1 MLTIQNKNKTKDIEA
16 IYPLS
21 PMQQGMLF
29 HTLYQPESRIYFEQ
43 FRFTLHGDLNKSVFE
58 QAWQQVVQR
67 HSALR
72 TLFVWKNRKQAV
84 QIVRKQVNLPWI
96 NRDLRLLSPE
106 EQQTQ
111 IISFLNTD
119 KEQSFELDKAP
130 LMRFILF
137 QLADEAYH
145 FVWSFHHILLDG
157 WSWPILFKEIFAFY
171 ESITNNQQLYLT
183 PTRSYRDYINWLQQQ
198 DLSSAEEFWRR
209 TLEGFTA
216 ATPLVV
222 EQAVGQIAHQQTS
235 YIRHQHLSA
244 EATATLKS
252 FAQQHHLTLSTLVQ
266 AAWALLLSRYSGEP
280 DVVFGATV
288 SGRPHSLSGVE
299 SIVGLFINT
308 LPVRVKIPETTDLL
322 PWLVQLQQEHIEREQ
337 YSYTSL
343 VDIQG
348 ASEIPRNQPL
358 FESIVVFENYPVNVT
373 LQALP
378 GNLRI
383 GDRQALGE
391 TNYPLTVVA
400 IPNDELVIK
409 INYDRDRF
417 NADTIDRMIGHL
429 LTLLQGIATNS
440 HRSAGELTLLTPAEQ
455 DLLLVQWN
463 ATQAAQPINYCI
475 HQLFEQQVEKTPDSV
490 AVVYDN
496 QQLTYRQLNQRA
508 NQLAHYLQHLG
519 IKPDVPVGICLERSL
534 EAAVAILATLKAGGA
549 CVPLDPT
556 YPSERLAF
564 MLTDTCATVVL
575 TQASLKGI
583 GEGGAPS
590 GDKGQWGLGTRDQ
603 ENLVRDSDPLASTQY
618 PAPSPHVILLDEEWG
633 EIARES
639 DINPQTDAQTQNLAF
654 VIYTSGSTGTP
665 KGTLVPHRSLTNL
678 IEHHEAKMATGVGV
692 LQFASLSFDVS
703 YHEMFAAW
711 GLGGTL
717 YMIPEGDRKDLDK
730 LIQLLAQEPI
740 AKVFLPVS
748 IWQQLAEIYGE
759 EEHLFKNI
767 REAIACGEQLQI
779 TQPMIKLFQRLENC
793 RLYNFYGPTE
803 ADLVTAY
810 TFSENPEE
818 WPIYPP
824 IGQPAVNVQ
833 VYLLDHNLQPVP
845 IGVPGELYV
854 SGDGLARGYLN
865 RPDLTNQKFV
875 PNPFAKA
882 EGFSPYS
889 PIPTPHS
896 QRRLYK
902 TGDLAKYLPDGNIE
916 FLGRIDDLVKVRGFR
931 VELGEVEAVLSK
943 HPQINQ
949 SVAKVFGESA
959 REKYLVAY
967 FVPIQGQILAVEQ
980 LRTFLQDQLPDYMI
994 PSAFV
999 QMESF
1004 PLTSNGKVN
1013 RRALK
1018 EPTTSR
1024 PELAQTFVAPRT
1036 PTEEILASIWKDVL
1050 GLEQVGIYDNF
1061 FNLGGHSLLATQV
1074 ISLTR
1079 KAFKVELPLRSLF
1092 ESPAIATLARTVET
1106 ANQQEFLPEI
1116 VPLPWR
1122 SPSQTSQERVL
1133 PISLTQLEFWFFEQ
1147 FYPGNPVY
1155 NLPLVYRVTGSLDV
1169 KALDESLREIV
1180 QRHETLRT
1188 TFKIENGQVV
1198 YAISPEP
1205 IFDFAV
1211 VDSQD
1216 IGETEAKRQAEKEI
1230 KQPFDLARG
1239 PLLRS
1244 KLWRL
1249 SETEHLLVVTTH
1261 HIVAD
1266 GWSFGVLTQELATL
1280 YEAFSQGKPSPLTE
1294 LPIQYADFA
1303 HWQRQLLQGQ
1313 VLESQMQF
1321 WKQHLG
1327 VTPPVLQLPT
1337 DHQRPPVRTFTGA
1350 RQPLVISQDL
1360 TKALKALSQQEGV
1373 TLFMTLLAALKTLLF
1388 CYTGQPDI
1396 IVSSTVAN
1404 RTRQETEGLIGFFV
1418 HLLPFCTN
1426 LEGNPTFREL
1436 LRRVREVALG
1446 VYAHQEMPFI
1456 KLVEELQPVR
1466 DSSYT
1471 LLAQVMFVFQ
1481 NTPEDDLK
1489 LANLTLKEEFIATDT
1504 KDTAEFDLNLTL
1516 QETTGGIEGA
1526 LVYKTDLFEAA
1537 TITRM
1542 VTVFQSL
1549 LEYIVTN
1556 PDRRLSELPFLSEGK
1571 SLPIQNIKLPL
1582 AKKNYQNDFA
1592 EPGNPIE
1599 EVVLA
1604 IWKEVLGLEHIST
1617 QDNFFD
1623 LGGHS
1628 ALVLQVMYKIQKV
1641 FQVELHLVSL
1651 FEKPTIA
1658 QQSEAISNLLK
1669 SL

>member
-1 MLTIQNKNKTKDIEA
+1 MVAIQNQNKAKDIEA

-21 PMQQGMLF
+21 SMQQGMLF

-43 FRFTLHGDLNKSVFE
+43 FRFTLYGDLNKSSFE

-72 TLFVWKNRKQAV
+72 TLFVWKNRKQPV
-84 QIVRKQVNLPWI
+84 QVVRRQVNLPWI
-96 NRDLRLLSPE
+96 NRDLRLLSTE

-130 LMRFILF
+130 LMRFVLF
-137 QLADEAYH
+137 QLADETYH
-145 FVWSFHHILLDG
+145 FIWSFHHILLDG

-171 ESITNNQQLYLT
+171 DSINNNQQLYLT

-216 ATPLVV
+216 STPLVV
-222 EQAVGQIAHQQTS
+222 EQAVGQIAHQQTTN
-235 YIRHQHLSA
+235 IRHQHLSA

-252 FAQQHHLTLSTLVQ
+252 FAQQHHLTVSTLVQ
-266 AAWALLLSRYSGEP
+266 AGWALLLSRYSGES

-288 SGRPHSLSGVE
+288 SGRPHNLSGVE

-308 LPVRVKIPETTDLL
+308 LPVRIKIPETADLL

-348 ASEIPRNQPL
+348 VSEIPRNQPL
-358 FESIVVFENYPVNVT
+358 FESIVVFENYPVNAT

-383 GDRQALGE
+383 ADRQALGE

-400 IPNDELVIK
+400 IPGDELVIK

-417 NADTIDRMIGHL
+417 DADTIDRMIGHL
-429 LTLLQGIATNS
+429 LTLLQGITTNS
-440 HRSAGELTLLTPAEQ
+440 HRNIGELPLLTPAEK

-463 ATQAAQPINYCI
+463 ATQAAQPINDCI
-475 HQLFEQQVEKTPDSV
+475 HQLFEQHVEKTPESV
-490 AVVYDN
+490 AVVYEN
-496 QQLTYRQLNQRA
+496 QRFTYRELNQRA
-508 NQLAHYLQHLG
+508 NQLAHHLQRLG
-519 IKPDVPVGICLERSL
+519 IKPDAPVGICLERSL

-556 YPSERLAF
+556 YPPERLAF
-564 MLTDTCATVVL
+564 ILADTGATVVL

-583 GEGGAPS
+583 G
-590 GDKGQWGLGTRDQ
+590 DWGLGTREQ
-603 ENLVRDSDPLASTQY
+603 ENLVRDSDSLPSTQS
-618 PAPSPHVILLDEEWG
+618 PVPSPQMILLNEGWDA
-633 EIARES
+633 IAKES
-639 DINPQTDAQTQNLAF
+639 DINLQTDTQAQNLAYI
-654 VIYTSGSTGTP
+654 IYTSGSTGTP

-678 IEHHEAKMATGVGV
+678 IEHHQAKMTTGVGV

-717 YMIPEGDRKDLDK
+717 YMIGESDRKDLDK

-740 AKVFLPVS
+740 AKVFLPVTL
-748 IWQQLAEIYGE
+748 WQQLAEIYGD
-759 EEHLFKNI
+759 EEHLFQNI

-779 TQPMIKLFQRLENC
+779 TQPMIKLFGRLENC
-793 RLYNFYGPTE
+793 RLYNLYGPTE
-803 ADLVTAY
+803 ADLVTSY
-810 TFSENPEE
+810 TFGDQPEE

-824 IGQPAVNVQ
+824 IGKPAVNVQ
-833 VYLLDHNLQPVP
+833 VYLLNHNLQPVP

-865 RPDLTNQKFV
+865 RPDLTEQKFV
-875 PNPFAKA
+875 PNPFYNSKFKIPYGNAK
-882 EGFSPYS
+882 GVQNSK
-889 PIPTPHS
+889 
-896 QRRLYK
+896 LYK
-902 TGDLAKYLPDGNIE
+902 TGDLARYLSDGNIE

-949 SVAKVFGESA
+949 AVAKVFGQSA

-967 FVPIQGQILAVEQ
+967 FVPIQGQTVTIEQ

-1013 RRALK
+1013 RRTLL

-1036 PTEEILASIWKDVL
+1036 PTEEILAGIWRDVL

-1106 ANQQEFLPEI
+1106 ATKHEL
-1116 VPLPWR
+1116 
-1122 SPSQTSQERVL
+1122 SPDIIPFKAVRTCDGVL

-1169 KALDESLREIV
+1169 KALEQSLREIV
-1180 QRHETLRT
+1180 RRHETFRS
-1188 TFKIENGQVV
+1188 TFKVENGQVV
-1198 YAISPEP
+1198 YTISPEP
-1205 IFDFAV
+1205 VFDFAV
-1211 VDSQD
+1211 IDSQN
-1216 IGETEAKRQAEKEI
+1216 IPETEAKRQAEKEI

-1266 GWSFGVLTQELATL
+1266 GWSFSVLTQEMATL

-1327 VTPPVLQLPT
+1327 VNPPVLKLPT
-1337 DHQRPPVRTFTGA
+1337 DYPRPAVRTFTGA
-1350 RQPLVISQDL
+1350 RQPLVISSDL
-1360 TKALKALSQQEGV
+1360 TKALKTLSQQEGV

-1396 IVSSTVAN
+1396 IVSTTVAN
-1404 RTRQETEGLIGFFV
+1404 RTRPETEGLIGFFV

-1426 LEGNPTFREL
+1426 LEGNPSFREL

-1456 KLVEELQPVR
+1456 KLLEELQPVR

-1516 QETTGGIEGA
+1516 QETTEGIEGA
-1526 LVYKTDLFEAA
+1526 LVYRTDLFTPA
-1537 TITRM
+1537 TIARM
-1542 VTVFQSL
+1542 VTVFQNL
-1549 LEYIVTN
+1549 LEYLVTN
-1556 PDRRLSELPFLSEGK
+1556 PDLRLRELPFLNEGEN
-1571 SLPIQNIKLPL
+1571 LPIQNNKLPI
-1582 AKKNYQNDFA
+1582 ANNFQNEFT
-1592 EPGNPIE
+1592 EPSNSIE
-1599 EVVLA
+1599 ETILA
-1604 IWKEVLGLEHIST
+1604 IWKEVLGLEHISI

-1628 ALVLQVMYKIQKV
+1628 ALVLQLTYKLQKAW
-1641 FQVELHLVSL
+1641 QIELPLVSL
-1651 FEKPTIA
+1651 FEKNTIVEQA
-1658 QQSEAISNLLK
+1658 ETIRNLQRK
-1669 SL
+1669 AEIEN

>member
-1 MLTIQNKNKTKDIEA
+1 MVAIQNQNKTKDIEA

-21 PMQQGMLF
+21 AMQQGMLF

-43 FRFTLHGDLNKSVFE
+43 FRFTLHGDLNQSAFE

-72 TLFVWKNRKQAV
+72 TLFVWKNRKQPV
-84 QIVRKQVNLPWI
+84 QVVRKQVNLPWI
-96 NRDLRLLSPE
+96 NKDLRLLSTE

-111 IISFLNTD
+111 INYFLNTD

-130 LMRFILF
+130 LMRFVLF
-137 QLADEAYH
+137 RLADETYH
-145 FVWSFHHILLDG
+145 FIWSFHHILLDG
-157 WSWPILFKEIFAFY
+157 WSWPIIFKEIFAFY
-171 ESITNNQQLYLT
+171 DAITKNQQLYLT
-183 PTRSYRDYINWLQQQ
+183 PSRPYRDYINWLQQQ
-198 DLSSAEEFWRR
+198 DLSDAEEFWRR
-209 TLEGFTA
+209 NLEGFTA
-216 ATPLVV
+216 STPLVV
-222 EQAVGQIAHQQTS
+222 EQTVGQIAHQQTN
-235 YIRHQHLSA
+235 YIRHQHLST
-244 EATATLKS
+244 EATTQLKS
-252 FAQQHHLTLSTLVQ
+252 FAQQHHLTVSTLVQ
-266 AAWALLLSRYSGEP
+266 AGWALLLSRYSGES

-288 SGRPHSLSGVE
+288 SGRPHDLSSVE
-299 SIVGLFINT
+299 SMVGLFINT
-308 LPVRVKIPETTDLL
+308 LPVRVKIPETPDLL

-348 ASEIPRNQPL
+348 VSEIPRNQPL
-358 FESIVVFENYPVNVT
+358 FESIVVFENYPVNAT

-378 GNLRI
+378 GNLSI

-391 TNYPLTVVA
+391 TNYPLTIVA
-400 IPNDELVIK
+400 IPGEELVIK
-409 INYDRDRF
+409 INYNRDRF
-417 NADTIDRMIGHL
+417 DADTIDRMISHL
-429 LTLLQGIATNS
+429 LTLLQGIVTNP
-440 HRSAGELTLLTPAEQ
+440 HRSAGKLPLLTPAEQ
-455 DLLLVQWN
+455 DLLLGEWN
-463 ATQAAQPINYCI
+463 ATQAAQPINDCI
-475 HQLFEQQVEKTPDSV
+475 HRVFEQQVAKTPASV
-490 AVVYDN
+490 AVVYEN
-496 QQLTYRQLNQRA
+496 QSLTYQELNQRA
-508 NQLAHYLQHLG
+508 NQLAHHLQHLG
-519 IKPDVPVGICLERSL
+519 IKPDAPVGICLERSL
-534 EAAVAILATLKAGGA
+534 EAAIAILATLKAGGA

-556 YPSERLAF
+556 YPPERLAF
-564 MLTDTCATVVL
+564 MLADTCTSVVL
-575 TQASLKGI
+575 TQASLKGM
-583 GEGGAPS
+583 
-590 GDKGQWGLGTRDQ
+590 GDGRLETK
-603 ENLVRDSDPLASTQY
+603 
-618 PAPSPHVILLDEEWG
+618 VILLDEGWE
-633 EIARES
+633 EIAQES
-639 DINPQTDAQTQNLAF
+639 DTNPQTDVQPHNLAY

-665 KGTLVPHRSLTNL
+665 KGTLVPHLSLTNL
-678 IEHHEAKMATGVGV
+678 IEHHQAKMATGVGV

-703 YHEMFAAW
+703 YHEIFAAW

-730 LIQLLAQEPI
+730 LIKLLAQAPI
-740 AKVFLPVS
+740 AKVFLPVTL
-748 IWQQLAEIYGE
+748 WQQLAEIYGE
-759 EEHLFKNI
+759 EAHLFKNI

-810 TFSENPEE
+810 TFSQQPET

-824 IGQPAVNVQ
+824 IGKPAVNVQ
-833 VYLLDHNLQPVP
+833 VYLLDCNFQPVP

-854 SGDGLARGYLN
+854 SGDGLSHGYLN
-865 RPDLTNQKFV
+865 RPDLTEQKFV
-875 PNPFAKA
+875 PNPFDNSK
-882 EGFSPYS
+882 
-889 PIPTPHS
+889 
-896 QRRLYK
+896 LYK
-902 TGDLAKYLPDGNIE
+902 TGDLAKYLSDGNIE

-949 SVAKVFGESA
+949 AVAKVFGQSA

-967 FVPIQGQILAVEQ
+967 FVAIQGQTVTVEE
-980 LRTFLQDQLPDYMI
+980 LRTFLEDQLPDYMI

-999 QMESF
+999 QLDSF
-1004 PLTSNGKVN
+1004 PLTPNGKVN

-1018 EPTTSR
+1018 EPTNSR

-1036 PTEEILASIWKDVL
+1036 PTEEILAGIWRDVL
-1050 GLEQVGIYDNF
+1050 GLEQIGIYDNF

-1079 KAFKVELPLRSLF
+1079 KAFKIELPLRSLF

-1106 ANQQEFLPEI
+1106 TSQQELIPEI
-1116 VPLPWR
+1116 VPLKVGQ
-1122 SPSQTSQERVL
+1122 SEHAIQ
-1133 PISLTQLEFWFFEQ
+1133 PISLTQLELWFFEQ

-1155 NLPLVYRVTGSLDV
+1155 NLPLVYRVTGLLDV
-1169 KALDESLREIV
+1169 KALEQSLREIAR
-1180 QRHETLRT
+1180 RHETLRT
-1188 TFKIENGQVV
+1188 TFKVKNGQVV

-1205 IFDFAV
+1205 VFDFTV
-1211 VDSQD
+1211 VDAQD
-1216 IGETEAKRQAEKEI
+1216 ISEAKRQAEKEI
-1230 KQPFDLARG
+1230 KQPFDLAQG

-1266 GWSFGVLTQELATL
+1266 GWSFSVLTQEMASL
-1280 YEAFSQGKPSPLTE
+1280 YEAFSQGKPSPLKE

-1313 VLESQMQF
+1313 TLESQMQF
-1321 WKQHLG
+1321 WKQNLG
-1327 VTPPVLQLPT
+1327 VTPPVLKLPT
-1337 DHQRPPVRTFTGA
+1337 DYPRPSVRTFTGA
-1350 RQPLVISQDL
+1350 RHTLVISQDL
-1360 TKALKALSQQEGV
+1360 TKALKNLSQQEGA
-1373 TLFMTLLAALKTLLF
+1373 TLFMTLLAALNTLLF

-1396 IVSSTVAN
+1396 IVSTTVAN
-1404 RTRQETEGLIGFFV
+1404 RTRPEAEQLIGFFV
-1418 HLLPFCTN
+1418 QLLPFCTN

-1456 KLVEELQPVR
+1456 KLLEELQIVR
-1466 DSSYT
+1466 DSSQT

-1481 NTPEDDLK
+1481 NIPEDDLN

-1516 QETTGGIEGA
+1516 QETSEGIEGA
-1526 LVYKTDLFEAA
+1526 FAYRTDLFTAN
-1537 TITRM
+1537 TISRM
-1542 VTVFQSL
+1542 VTIFQNI

-1556 PDRRLSELPFLSEGK
+1556 PEQRLGELPFLNEGETLPFQNSK
-1571 SLPIQNIKLPL
+1571 LPIANNNSQHE
-1582 AKKNYQNDFA
+1582 FT
-1592 EPGNPIE
+1592 EPSNPIE
-1599 EVVLA
+1599 EALLA
-1604 IWKEVLGLEHIST
+1604 IWKEILGLEHIST

-1628 ALVLQVMYKIQKV
+1628 ALVLQLTYKLQQALQI
-1641 FQVELHLVSL
+1641 ELPLVAL
-1651 FEKPTIA
+1651 FEKVTIV
-1658 QQSEAISNLLK
+1658 QQAETIRNLHPAL
-1669 SL
+1669 

>member
-1 MLTIQNKNKTKDIEA
+1 MVAIQSQNKSKDIEA

-43 FRFTLHGDLNKSVFE
+43 FRFTLHGDLNKSAFE

-72 TLFVWKNRKQAV
+72 TLFVWKNRKQPV
-84 QIVRKQVNLPWI
+84 QVVRKQVNLPWV
-96 NRDLRLLSPE
+96 NMDLRLLSPE
-106 EQQTQ
+106 KQQSQ
-111 IISFLNTD
+111 IDSFLNTD
-119 KEQSFELDKAP
+119 KEQSFELDKSP
-130 LMRFILF
+130 LMRFVLF
-137 QLADEAYH
+137 RLADETYH

-171 ESITNNQQLYLT
+171 DSINNNRQLYLA
-183 PTRSYRDYINWLQQQ
+183 PSRSYRDYINWLQQQ
-198 DLSSAEEFWRR
+198 DLSSAEGFWRQ
-209 TLEGFTA
+209 TLKSFTA
-216 ATPLVV
+216 PTPLVV
-222 EQAVGQIAHQQTS
+222 EQAVGHNHHQQQTS

-266 AAWALLLSRYSGEP
+266 AAWALLLSRYSGES

-288 SGRPHSLSGVE
+288 SGRPHNLSGVE
-299 SIVGLFINT
+299 SMVGLFINT

-337 YSYTSL
+337 YSYSSL

-348 ASEIPRNQPL
+348 VSEIPRNQPL
-358 FESIVVFENYPVNVT
+358 FESIVVFENYPVNAT

-383 GDRQALGE
+383 SDRQAIGE

-400 IPNDELVIK
+400 IPGDELVIK
-409 INYDRDRF
+409 INYDRYRF
-417 NADTIDRMIGHL
+417 DADTIDRMIGHL
-429 LTLLQGIATNS
+429 LTLLQGIVELPD
-440 HRSAGELTLLTPAEQ
+440 RSAGELPLLTQTEQ
-455 DLLLVQWN
+455 DLLLVEWN
-463 ATQAAQPINYCI
+463 ATQAAHPINYCI
-475 HQLFEQQVEKTPDSV
+475 HQLFEQQVAKTPQSI

-496 QQLTYRQLNQRA
+496 QRLTYRELNQRA
-508 NQLAHYLQHLG
+508 NQLAHHLQRLG
-519 IKPDVPVGICLERSL
+519 VKPDAPVGIYLERSL
-534 EAAVAILATLKAGGA
+534 EAAVAILGTLKAGGA
-549 CVPLDPT
+549 CVPLDPS
-556 YPSERLAF
+556 YPPERLAF
-564 MLTDTCATVVL
+564 MLADTCATVVL
-575 TQASLKGI
+575 TQAKGT
-583 GEGGAPS
+583 
-590 GDKGQWGLGTRDQ
+590 GDWGLGTGDW
-603 ENLVRDSDPLASTQY
+603 EKLVKDSD
-618 PAPSPHVILLDEEWG
+618 APSNSSPKVILLDRGWD

-639 DINPQTDAQTQNLAF
+639 DVNPQIDAETQNLAYI
-654 VIYTSGSTGTP
+654 IYTSGSTGTP

-678 IEHHEAKMATGVGV
+678 IEHHQAKMATGVGV

-717 YMIPEGDRKDLDK
+717 YMIPEGDRQDLDK
-730 LIQLLAQEPI
+730 LIQLLAFEPI
-740 AKVFLPVS
+740 AKVFLPVTL
-748 IWQQLAEIYGE
+748 WQQLAEIYGE
-759 EEHLFKNI
+759 EAHLFQNI

-779 TQPMIKLFQRLENC
+779 TQPMIKLFGRLENC
-793 RLYNFYGPTE
+793 KLYNLYGPTE
-803 ADLVTAY
+803 ADLVTSYA
-810 TFSENPEE
+810 FSNQPED

-824 IGQPAVNVQ
+824 IGKPAVNVQ
-833 VYLLDHNLQPVP
+833 VYLLDQNYRQPVP

-865 RPDLTNQKFV
+865 RPDLTDQKFV
-875 PNPFAKA
+875 PNL
-882 EGFSPYS
+882 FSNDTKS
-889 PIPTPHS
+889 
-896 QRRLYK
+896 RLYK

-949 SVAKVFGESA
+949 AVAKVWGQSA

-967 FVPIQGQILAVEQ
+967 FVPIQGQTVTVEQ

-999 QMESF
+999 QLESF
-1004 PLTSNGKVN
+1004 PLTPNGKVN
-1013 RRALK
+1013 RRTLP

-1036 PTEEILASIWKDVL
+1036 PTEEILAGIWRDVL

-1079 KAFKVELPLRSLF
+1079 KAFKIELPLRSLF

-1106 ANQQEFLPEI
+1106 ATRQELSPEI
-1116 VPLPWR
+1116 IPFKAVR
-1122 SPSQTSQERVL
+1122 SRDGVL

-1169 KALDESLREIV
+1169 KALEQSLREIV
-1180 QRHETLRT
+1180 RRHETLRT
-1188 TFKIENGQVV
+1188 TFKVENGQVV

-1211 VDSQD
+1211 VDVQD
-1216 IGETEAKRQAEKEI
+1216 IPEAKRQAEKEI

-1266 GWSFGVLTQELATL
+1266 GWSFSVLTQELATL
-1280 YEAFSQGKPSPLTE
+1280 YEAFSQGKPSLRDATRTPLKE

-1303 HWQRQLLQGQ
+1303 QWQRQWLQGQ
-1313 VLESQMQF
+1313 ILESQMQF

-1327 VTPPVLQLPT
+1327 VTPPVLKLPT
-1337 DHQRPPVRTFTGA
+1337 NHPRPAVRTFTGA
-1350 RQPLVISQDL
+1350 RQPLVISKDL

-1404 RTRQETEGLIGFFV
+1404 RTRAETEGLIGFFV

-1426 LEGNPTFREL
+1426 LEGNPSFREL

-1466 DSSYT
+1466 DNYT

-1516 QETTGGIEGA
+1516 QETSEGIEGA
-1526 LVYKTDLFEAA
+1526 LVYKTDLFESA

-1542 VTVFQSL
+1542 ITVFQNL

-1556 PDRRLSELPFLSEGK
+1556 PDQRLGELPFLSEGEN
-1571 SLPIQNIKLPL
+1571 LPIQNSKLPI
-1582 AKKNYQNDFA
+1582 ATKNPQNNFV
-1592 EPGNPIE
+1592 EPANPME
-1599 EVVLA
+1599 EVMLA

-1617 QDNFFD
+1617 QDNFFE

-1628 ALVLQVMYKIQKV
+1628 ALILQVIYKLQKVLQVH
-1641 FQVELHLVSL
+1641 LPLVSL
-1651 FEKPTIA
+1651 FEKPTIV
-1658 QQSEAISNLLK
+1658 QQAEAIRNLIN

>member
-1 MLTIQNKNKTKDIEA
+1 MVAIQNQNKTKDIEA

-43 FRFTLHGDLNKSVFE
+43 FRFTINGNLNKSAFE

-67 HSALR
+67 HAALR
-72 TLFVWKNRKQAV
+72 TLFVWKNRKQPV
-84 QIVRKQVNLPWI
+84 QVVRKQVNLTWI
-96 NRDLRLLSPE
+96 NKDLRLLSTE

-111 IISFLNTD
+111 ITSFLNID

-130 LMRFILF
+130 LMRFLLF
-137 QLADEAYH
+137 RLADETYH

-171 ESITNNQQLYLT
+171 ESITNNQSLYLA

-209 TLEGFTA
+209 TLEGFTTP
-216 ATPLVV
+216 TPLVV

-235 YIRHQHLSA
+235 YIRQQHLSA
-244 EATATLKS
+244 EATTTLKS
-252 FAQQHHLTLSTLVQ
+252 FAQQHHLTLSTLIQ
-266 AAWALLLSRYSGEP
+266 AAWGLLLSRYSGES

-288 SGRPHSLSGVE
+288 SGRPHNLSGVE
-299 SIVGLFINT
+299 SMVGLFINT
-308 LPVRVKIPETTDLL
+308 LPVRVKIPKTGDLL

-348 ASEIPRNQPL
+348 VSEIPRNQPL
-358 FESIVVFENYPVNVT
+358 FESIVVFENYPVNLT

-378 GNLRI
+378 GNLKI
-383 GDRQALGE
+383 ADRQALGE

-400 IPNDELVIK
+400 IPSDELVIK

-429 LTLLQGIATNS
+429 LTLLQGIVELRD
-440 HRSAGELTLLTPAEQ
+440 RSIGELPLLTPAEQ

-475 HQLFEQQVEKTPDSV
+475 HQLFEQHVEKTPESV

-508 NQLAHYLQHLG
+508 NQLAHHLQRLG
-519 IKPDVPVGICLERSL
+519 VKPDAPVGICLERSL

-556 YPSERLAF
+556 YPPERLAF
-564 MLTDTCATVVL
+564 MLADTGASVVL
-575 TQASLKGI
+575 TQASLK
-583 GEGGAPS
+583 
-590 GDKGQWGLGTRDQ
+590 
-603 ENLVRDSDPLASTQY
+603 PLLEKDF
-618 PAPSPHVILLDEEWG
+618 HHHLILLDEGWD
-633 EIARES
+633 EITKES
-639 DINPQTDAQTQNLAF
+639 DINLQTDTEAHNLAY

-678 IEHHEAKMATGVGV
+678 IEHHQAKMTTGVGV

-717 YMIPEGDRKDLDK
+717 YMIGESDRKDLDK
-730 LIQLLAQEPI
+730 LIQLLAFEPI
-740 AKVFLPVS
+740 AKVFLPVTL
-748 IWQQLAEIYGE
+748 WQQLAEIYGE

-793 RLYNFYGPTE
+793 RLYNLYGPTE

-810 TFSENPEE
+810 TFSPEPDK

-824 IGQPAVNVQ
+824 IGKPAVNVQ
-833 VYLLDHNLQPVP
+833 VYLLDRNLQPVP

-875 PNPFAKA
+875 PNPFEKA
-882 EGFSPYS
+882 GG
-889 PIPTPHS
+889 
-896 QRRLYK
+896 RRLYK

-949 SVAKVFGESA
+949 AVAKVFGQSA

-967 FVPIQGQILAVEQ
+967 FVPIQGQTLTLEQ

-1004 PLTSNGKVN
+1004 PLTPNGKVN
-1013 RRALK
+1013 RRALS

-1036 PTEEILASIWKDVL
+1036 PTEEILAGIWRDVL

-1079 KAFKVELPLRSLF
+1079 KAFKVELSLRSLF
-1092 ESPAIATLARTVET
+1092 ESPAIASLARKVET
-1106 ANQQEFLPEI
+1106 ANQQEI
-1116 VPLPWR
+1116 TPLEARR
-1122 SPSQTSQERVL
+1122 SPNATQ

-1155 NLPLVYRVTGSLDV
+1155 NLPLIYRVTGSLDV
-1169 KALDESLREIV
+1169 KALEESLREIV
-1180 QRHETLRT
+1180 RRHETLRT
-1188 TFKIENGQVV
+1188 TFKVENGQVV
-1198 YAISPEP
+1198 YVISPEP
-1205 IFDFAV
+1205 VFDFV
-1211 VDSQD
+1211 VIDVQS
-1216 IGETEAKRQAEKEI
+1216 ISEAKRQAEKEI

-1266 GWSFGVLTQELATL
+1266 GWSFSVLTQEMATL
-1280 YEAFSQGKPSPLTE
+1280 YEAFSQGKPSPLNE

-1313 VLESQMQF
+1313 TLESQMQF

-1327 VTPPVLQLPT
+1327 VHPPVLKLPT
-1337 DHQRPPVRTFTGA
+1337 DYPRPAVRTFTGA
-1350 RQPLVISQDL
+1350 RQPLVISSDL
-1360 TKALKALSQQEGV
+1360 TKALKILSQQEGV
-1373 TLFMTLLAALKTLLF
+1373 TLFMTLLAALKILLF

-1404 RTRQETEGLIGFFV
+1404 RTRPETEGLIGFFV

-1426 LEGNPTFREL
+1426 LEGNPSFREL
-1436 LRRVREVALG
+1436 LRRVREVSLG

-1456 KLVEELQPVR
+1456 KLVEQVQPMR
-1466 DSSYT
+1466 DSSHT

-1516 QETTGGIEGA
+1516 QETTEGIEGA
-1526 LVYKTDLFEAA
+1526 LVYRTDLFTPA
-1537 TITRM
+1537 TIARM
-1542 VTVFQSL
+1542 VTVFQNL

-1556 PDRRLSELPFLSEGK
+1556 PDQRLRELPFLNEGEN
-1571 SLPIQNIKLPL
+1571 LPIQNNKLPIVNHNS
-1582 AKKNYQNDFA
+1582 AIEFT
-1592 EPGNPIE
+1592 EPSNSIE
-1599 EVVLA
+1599 ETILA
-1604 IWKEVLGLEHIST
+1604 IWQEVLGLEHIST

-1628 ALVLQVMYKIQKV
+1628 SLVLQLTYKLQKAW
-1641 FQVELHLVSL
+1641 QIELPLVSL
-1651 FEKPTIA
+1651 FEKTTIVKQA
-1658 QQSEAISNLLK
+1658 ETIRNLQRK
-1669 SL
+1669 AEIEN

>member
-1 MLTIQNKNKTKDIEA
+1 MVAIQNQNKTKDIEA

-43 FRFTLHGDLNKSVFE
+43 FRFTLHGDLNKSAFE

-67 HSALR
+67 HAALR
-72 TLFVWKNRKQAV
+72 TLFVWKNRKQPV
-84 QIVRKQVNLPWI
+84 QVVRKQVNLPWI
-96 NRDLRLLSPE
+96 NRDLRLLSTE

-111 IISFLNTD
+111 IISFLNID
-119 KEQSFELDKAP
+119 KEQNFELDKAP
-130 LMRFILF
+130 LMRFVLF
-137 QLADEAYH
+137 RLADETYH

-171 ESITNNQQLYLT
+171 ESITNNQPLYLA

-198 DLSSAEEFWRR
+198 DLSRAEEFWRR

-216 ATPLVV
+216 STPLVV

-244 EATATLKS
+244 EATANLKS
-252 FAQQHHLTLSTLVQ
+252 FAQQHHLTVSTLVQ
-266 AAWALLLSRYSGEP
+266 AAWALLLSRYSGES

-288 SGRPHSLSGVE
+288 SGRPHNLSGVE
-299 SIVGLFINT
+299 SMVGLFINT
-308 LPVRVKIPETTDLL
+308 LPVRVKIPETADLL

-348 ASEIPRNQPL
+348 VSEIPRNQPL
-358 FESIVVFENYPVNVT
+358 FESIVVFENYPVNLT

-378 GNLRI
+378 GNLKI
-383 GDRQALGE
+383 ADRQALGE

-400 IPNDELVIK
+400 IPSDELVIK
-409 INYDRDRF
+409 INYDRDACGGLRQRF
-417 NADTIDRMIGHL
+417 DADTIDRMIGHL
-429 LTLLQGIATNS
+429 LTLLQGITTNP
-440 HRSAGELTLLTPAEQ
+440 HRSAGELPLLTPAEQ
-455 DLLLVQWN
+455 DLLLVEWN
-463 ATQAAQPINYCI
+463 ATQAANRIHDCI
-475 HQLFEQQVEKTPDSV
+475 HQLFEQHVEKTPESV

-496 QQLTYRQLNQRA
+496 QDLTYQQLNQRA
-508 NQLAHYLQHLG
+508 NKLAHYLQRLG
-519 IKPDVPVGICLERSL
+519 IKPDAPVGICLERSL

-556 YPSERLAF
+556 YPPERLAF
-564 MLTDTCATVVL
+564 MLADTGASVVL
-575 TQASLKGI
+575 TQASLKQLLEKDFHHHLI
-583 GEGGAPS
+583 LVDEGWDA
-590 GDKGQWGLGTRDQ
+590 
-603 ENLVRDSDPLASTQY
+603 
-618 PAPSPHVILLDEEWG
+618 
-633 EIARES
+633 IAKES
-639 DINPQTDAQTQNLAF
+639 DINLQTDTEADNLAF
-654 VIYTSGSTGTP
+654 IIYTSGSTGTP

-678 IEHHEAKMATGVGV
+678 IEHHQAKMTTGVGV

-717 YMIPEGDRKDLDK
+717 YMIGESDRKDLDK
-730 LIQLLAQEPI
+730 LIQLLAKEQI
-740 AKVFLPVS
+740 AKVFLPVTL
-748 IWQQLAEIYGE
+748 WQQLAEIYGE
-759 EEHLFKNI
+759 EAHLFKNI

-779 TQPMIKLFQRLENC
+779 TQPMIKLFQRLEHC
-793 RLYNFYGPTE
+793 RLYNLYGPTE

-810 TFSENPEE
+810 TFSQEPDK

-824 IGQPAVNVQ
+824 IGKPAVNVQ
-833 VYLLDHNLQPVP
+833 VYLLDRNLQPVP

-865 RPDLTNQKFV
+865 RPDLTEQKFV

-882 EGFSPYS
+882 GG
-889 PIPTPHS
+889 T
-896 QRRLYK
+896 RLYK

-931 VELGEVEAVLSK
+931 VELGEIEAVLSK

-949 SVAKVFGESA
+949 AVAKVFGQSA

-967 FVPIQGQILAVEQ
+967 FVPIQGQTLTLEE
-980 LRTFLQDQLPDYMI
+980 LRNFLQDQLPDYMI

-1013 RRALK
+1013 RRALS

-1036 PTEEILASIWKDVL
+1036 PTEEILAGIWRDVL

-1079 KAFKVELPLRSLF
+1079 KAFKIELSLRSLF
-1092 ESPAIATLARTVET
+1092 ESPAIATLAKIVE
-1106 ANQQEFLPEI
+1106 AASQQKLSPEI
-1116 VPLPWR
+1116 IPFKVVRLPDAI
-1122 SPSQTSQERVL
+1122 V

-1155 NLPLVYRVTGSLDV
+1155 NLPLIYRVTGSLDV
-1169 KALDESLREIV
+1169 KALEESLREIV
-1180 QRHETLRT
+1180 RRHETLRT
-1188 TFKIENGQVV
+1188 TFKVENGQVV
-1198 YAISPEP
+1198 YVISPEP
-1205 IFDFAV
+1205 VFDFV
-1211 VDSQD
+1211 VIDVQD
-1216 IGETEAKRQAEKEI
+1216 ISEAKRQAEKEI
-1230 KQPFDLARG
+1230 KQPFDLAWG

-1266 GWSFGVLTQELATL
+1266 GWSFSVLTQELATL
-1280 YEAFSQGKPSPLTE
+1280 YEAFSQGKRCLTTSHSVSTPLTE

-1313 VLESQMQF
+1313 TLESQMQF

-1327 VTPPVLQLPT
+1327 VNPPVLKLPT
-1337 DHQRPPVRTFTGA
+1337 DYPRPAVRTFTGA
-1350 RQPLVISQDL
+1350 RQPLVISSDL
-1360 TKALKALSQQEGV
+1360 TKALKILSQQEGV

-1396 IVSSTVAN
+1396 IVSTTVAN
-1404 RTRQETEGLIGFFV
+1404 RTRPETEGLIGFFV

-1426 LEGNPTFREL
+1426 LEGNPSFREL
-1436 LRRVREVALG
+1436 LRRVREVSLG

-1456 KLVEELQPVR
+1456 KLVEQVQPMR

-1516 QETTGGIEGA
+1516 QETTEGIEGA
-1526 LVYKTDLFEAA
+1526 LVYRTDLFTPA
-1537 TITRM
+1537 TIARM
-1542 VTVFQSL
+1542 GTVFQNL
-1549 LEYIVTN
+1549 LESLVTN
-1556 PDRRLSELPFLSEGK
+1556 PDQRLRELTFLNEGEK
-1571 SLPIQNIKLPL
+1571 LPIQNNKLPT
-1582 AKKNYQNDFA
+1582 ANNFQNEFTEPKNS
-1592 EPGNPIE
+1592 IE
-1599 EVVLA
+1599 ETILA

-1628 ALVLQVMYKIQKV
+1628 ALVLQLTYKLQKAW
-1641 FQVELHLVSL
+1641 QIELPLVSL
-1651 FEKPTIA
+1651 FEKSTIVQQAETIQNLIKRTAETQRA
-1658 QQSEAISNLLK
+1658 QRK
-1669 SL
+1669 

>member
-1 MLTIQNKNKTKDIEA
+1 MVAIQNQNKAKDIEA

-43 FRFTLHGDLNKSVFE
+43 FRFTLHGDLNKSAFE

-72 TLFVWKNRKQAV
+72 TLFVWKNRKQPV
-84 QIVRKQVNLPWI
+84 QVVRKQVNLPWI
-96 NRDLRLLSPE
+96 NRDLRLLSTE

-111 IISFLNTD
+111 ILSFLNID

-130 LMRFILF
+130 LMRFVLF
-137 QLADEAYH
+137 QLADETYH
-145 FVWSFHHILLDG
+145 FIWSFHHILLDG
-157 WSWPILFKEIFAFY
+157 WSWPIIFKEIFAFY
-171 ESITNNQQLYLT
+171 DSINKNQQLYLT

-216 ATPLVV
+216 STPLVV

-266 AAWALLLSRYSGEP
+266 AGWALLLSRYSGES

-288 SGRPHSLSGVE
+288 SGRPHNLSGVE

-308 LPVRVKIPETTDLL
+308 LPVRIKIPETADLL

-348 ASEIPRNQPL
+348 VSEIPRNQPL
-358 FESIVVFENYPVNVT
+358 FESIVVFENYPVNAT

-400 IPNDELVIK
+400 IPSDELVIK

-417 NADTIDRMIGHL
+417 DADTIDRMIGHL
-429 LTLLQGIATNS
+429 LTLLQGITTNS
-440 HRSAGELTLLTPAEQ
+440 HRNIGELPLLTPAEQ

-475 HQLFEQQVEKTPDSV
+475 HQLFEQQVEKTPESV
-490 AVVYDN
+490 AVVYEN

-508 NQLAHYLQHLG
+508 NQLAHHLQRLG
-519 IKPDVPVGICLERSL
+519 IKPDAPVGICLERSL
-534 EAAVAILATLKAGGA
+534 EAAIAILATLKAGGA

-556 YPSERLAF
+556 YPPERLAF
-564 MLTDTCATVVL
+564 MLADTGASVVL
-575 TQASLKGI
+575 TQASLKPLLEKDFHHHLI
-583 GEGGAPS
+583 LVDEGWDA
-590 GDKGQWGLGTRDQ
+590 
-603 ENLVRDSDPLASTQY
+603 
-618 PAPSPHVILLDEEWG
+618 
-633 EIARES
+633 IAKES
-639 DINPQTDAQTQNLAF
+639 DINLQTDAQAQNLAYI
-654 VIYTSGSTGTP
+654 IYTSGSTGTP

-678 IEHHEAKMATGVGV
+678 IEHHQAKMATGMGV

-717 YMIPEGDRKDLDK
+717 YMIGESDRKDLDK

-740 AKVFLPVS
+740 AKVFLPVTL
-748 IWQQLAEIYGE
+748 WQQLAEIYGE
-759 EEHLFKNI
+759 EEYLFQNI

-779 TQPMIKLFQRLENC
+779 TQPMIKLFKRLENC

-810 TFSENPEE
+810 TFSKQPEE

-824 IGQPAVNVQ
+824 IGKPAVNVQ
-833 VYLLDHNLQPVP
+833 VYLLDRNLQPVP

-865 RPDLTNQKFV
+865 RPDLTEQKFV
-875 PNPFAKA
+875 PNPFYNSKFKRPYGNAK
-882 EGFSPYS
+882 GIQNSK
-889 PIPTPHS
+889 
-896 QRRLYK
+896 LYK
-902 TGDLAKYLPDGNIE
+902 TGDLARYLSDGNIE

-931 VELGEVEAVLSK
+931 IELGEVEAVLSK

-949 SVAKVFGESA
+949 AVAKVFGQSA

-967 FVPIQGQILAVEQ
+967 FVLIQGQTLTLEQ

-999 QMESF
+999 QIESF

-1013 RRALK
+1013 RRILP

-1036 PTEEILASIWKDVL
+1036 PTEEILAGIWRDVL

-1106 ANQQEFLPEI
+1106 ATKQELAPDMIPFKAVRTCDGI
-1116 VPLPWR
+1116 
-1122 SPSQTSQERVL
+1122 L

-1169 KALDESLREIV
+1169 KALEQSLREIV
-1180 QRHETLRT
+1180 RRHETFRS
-1188 TFKIENGQVV
+1188 TFKVENGQVV
-1198 YAISPEP
+1198 YTISPEP
-1205 IFDFAV
+1205 VFDFTV
-1211 VDSQD
+1211 IDSQN
-1216 IGETEAKRQAEKEI
+1216 IPETEAKRQAEKEI

-1266 GWSFGVLTQELATL
+1266 GWSFSVLTQEMATL
-1280 YEAFSQGKPSPLTE
+1280 YEAFSQSKQFPLNE

-1327 VTPPVLQLPT
+1327 DTPPILKLPT
-1337 DHQRPPVRTFTGA
+1337 DYPRPAVRTFTGA
-1350 RQPLVISQDL
+1350 RQTLVISKDL

-1396 IVSSTVAN
+1396 IVSTTVAN
-1404 RTRQETEGLIGFFV
+1404 RTRPETEGLIGFFV

-1456 KLVEELQPVR
+1456 KLLEELQPVR

-1516 QETTGGIEGA
+1516 QETTEGIEGA
-1526 LVYKTDLFEAA
+1526 LVYRTDLFTPASIA
-1537 TITRM
+1537 RM
-1542 VTVFQSL
+1542 VTVFQNL
-1549 LEYIVTN
+1549 LEYLVTN
-1556 PDRRLSELPFLSEGK
+1556 PEQRLSELPFLNEGEN
-1571 SLPIQNIKLPL
+1571 LPIQNKKLPI
-1582 AKKNYQNDFA
+1582 ANNFQNEFT
-1592 EPGNPIE
+1592 EPSNSIE
-1599 EVVLA
+1599 EIILA
-1604 IWKEVLGLEHIST
+1604 IWQEVLGLEHIST

-1628 ALVLQVMYKIQKV
+1628 ALVLQLSYKLDKAWQI
-1641 FQVELHLVSL
+1641 ELPLVSL
-1651 FEKPTIA
+1651 FEKSTIV
-1658 QQSEAISNLLK
+1658 QQAETIQNLIK
-1669 SL
+1669 RTAETQRTQRKGVTT

>member
-1 MLTIQNKNKTKDIEA
+1 MVVLQNQNKTKEIEA
-16 IYPLS
+16 IYPFS

-43 FRFTLHGDLNKSVFE
+43 FRFTIHGELNKSAFE

-72 TLFVWKNRKQAV
+72 TLFVWNNRKQPV
-84 QIVRKQVNLPWI
+84 QVVRKQVNLPWV
-96 NRDLRLLSPE
+96 NRDLHLLSTE
-106 EQQTQ
+106 EQQSQ
-111 IISFLNTD
+111 INSFLNTD
-119 KEQSFELDKAP
+119 KEQSFELDKSP
-130 LMRFILF
+130 LMRFVLF
-137 QLADEAYH
+137 RLADETYH

-171 ESITNNQQLYLT
+171 DSINNNQQLYLA
-183 PTRSYRDYINWLQQQ
+183 PSRPYRDYINWLQQQ
-198 DLSSAEEFWRR
+198 DKSSAEGFWRR
-209 TLEGFTA
+209 TLEAFTA
-216 ATPLVV
+216 PTPLVV
-222 EQAVGQIAHQQTS
+222 EQAVGQTTHQKQTS

-244 EATATLKS
+244 EATANLKS
-252 FAQQHHLTLSTLVQ
+252 FAQQHHLTVSTLVQ
-266 AAWALLLSRYSGEP
+266 AAWALLLSRYSGES

-288 SGRPHSLSGVE
+288 SGRPHNLSGVE
-299 SIVGLFINT
+299 SMVGLFINT
-308 LPVRVKIPETTDLL
+308 LPVRIKIPETTDLL
-322 PWLVQLQQEHIEREQ
+322 PWLAQLQQEHIEREQ
-337 YSYTSL
+337 YSYISL

-348 ASEIPRNQPL
+348 VSEIPRNQPL
-358 FESIVVFENYPVNVT
+358 FESIVVFENYPVNAT

-383 GDRQALGE
+383 SDRQALGE

-400 IPNDELVIK
+400 IPGEELVIK
-409 INYDRDRF
+409 INYDRNRF
-417 NADTIDRMIGHL
+417 DADTIDRMIGHL
-429 LTLLQGIATNS
+429 LTLLQGIVALP
-440 HRSAGELTLLTPAEQ
+440 HRSAGELPLLTPAEQ
-455 DLLLVQWN
+455 DLLLVEWN
-463 ATQAAQPINYCI
+463 ATQAVHPINYCI
-475 HQLFEQQVEKTPDSV
+475 HQLFEQQVEKTPESV

-496 QQLTYRQLNQRA
+496 QQLTYLELNQRA
-508 NQLAHYLQHLG
+508 NKLAHHLQRLG
-519 IKPDVPVGICLERSL
+519 VKPNVPVGICLERSL
-534 EAAVAILATLKAGGA
+534 EAAVAILGILKAGGA

-556 YPSERLAF
+556 YPPERLAF
-564 MLTDTCATVVL
+564 MLSDSQAAVVL
-575 TQASLKGI
+575 TQTRCKSLLNGNFAHHLIVLDDDWEEI
-583 GEGGAPS
+583 GEEA
-590 GDKGQWGLGTRDQ
+590 
-603 ENLVRDSDPLASTQY
+603 EF
-618 PAPSPHVILLDEEWG
+618 
-633 EIARES
+633 
-639 DINPQTDAQTQNLAF
+639 NPQVEVKADNLAYI
-654 VIYTSGSTGTP
+654 IYTSGSTGTP

-678 IEHHEAKMATGVGV
+678 IEHHQAKMLTGVGV

-717 YMIPEGDRKDLDK
+717 YMIPESDRKDLDK
-730 LIQLLAQEPI
+730 LIQLLAFEPI
-740 AKVFLPVS
+740 AKVFLPVTL
-748 IWQQLAEIYGE
+748 WQQLAEIYGE

-810 TFSENPEE
+810 TFSDKPEE

-824 IGQPAVNVQ
+824 IGKPAVNVQ
-833 VYLLDHNLQPVP
+833 VYLLERNLQPVP

-854 SGDGLARGYLN
+854 SGDGLAHGYLN
-865 RPDLTNQKFV
+865 RPDLTEQKFV
-875 PNPFAKA
+875 PNPFAET
-882 EGFSPYS
+882 EG
-889 PIPTPHS
+889 
-896 QRRLYK
+896 RRLYK

-949 SVAKVFGESA
+949 AIAKVFGESA

-967 FVPIQGQILAVEQ
+967 FVPIQGQTITVEQ
-980 LRTFLQDQLPDYMI
+980 LRNFLQDQLPDYMI

-1004 PLTSNGKVN
+1004 PLTPNGKVN
-1013 RRALK
+1013 RRALS

-1036 PTEEILASIWKDVL
+1036 PTEEILAGIWRDVL

-1079 KAFKVELPLRSLF
+1079 KAFKIELPLRSLF
-1092 ESPAIATLARTVET
+1092 ESPAIATLARTVE
-1106 ANQQEFLPEI
+1106 AASQQELSAEI
-1116 VPLPWR
+1116 IPLKAVWR
-1122 SPSQTSQERVL
+1122 DGVR

-1155 NLPLVYRVTGSLDV
+1155 NLPLIYRVTGSLDV
-1169 KALDESLREIV
+1169 KALEQSLKEIV
-1180 QRHETLRT
+1180 RRHETLRT
-1188 TFKIENGQVV
+1188 TFKVENGQVV
-1198 YAISPEP
+1198 YTISSEP
-1205 IFDFAV
+1205 VFDFAV
-1211 VDSQD
+1211 IDSQD
-1216 IGETEAKRQAEKEI
+1216 IPETEAKRQAEKEI

-1249 SETEHLLVVTTH
+1249 SETEYLLVVTTH

-1266 GWSFGVLTQELATL
+1266 GWSFSVLTQELATL

-1303 HWQRQLLQGQ
+1303 NWQRQWLQGQ

-1327 VTPPVLQLPT
+1327 VTPPVLKLPT
-1337 DHQRPPVRTFTGA
+1337 DHPRPAVRTFAGA
-1350 RQPLVISQDL
+1350 RQPLVISKDL

-1404 RTRQETEGLIGFFV
+1404 RNRPETEGLIGFFV

-1446 VYAHQEMPFI
+1446 VYTHQEMPFI

-1466 DSSYT
+1466 DSYT

-1516 QETTGGIEGA
+1516 QETSEEIEGA
-1526 LVYKTDLFEAA
+1526 LVYKTDLFEAT

-1542 VTVFQSL
+1542 VTIFQRL
-1549 LEYIVTN
+1549 LEYIVSN
-1556 PDRRLSELPFLSEGK
+1556 PDQRISELPFLSEEK
-1571 SLPIQNIKLPL
+1571 SLPIQNSKLPI
-1582 AKKNYQNDFA
+1582 ATKTPQNNFI
-1592 EPGNPIE
+1592 EPANPME
-1599 EVVLA
+1599 EVILA
-1604 IWKEVLGLEHIST
+1604 TWKEVLGLEHIST

-1628 ALVLQVMYKIQKV
+1628 ALVLQLTYKLQKALQIELPLV
-1641 FQVELHLVSL
+1641 FL
-1651 FEKPTIA
+1651 FEKPTIV
-1658 QQSEAISNLLK
+1658 QQAEAIRNLLN
-1669 SL
+1669 SRPPT

>member
-1 MLTIQNKNKTKDIEA
+1 MVVIQNQNKTKDIEA

-43 FRFTLHGDLNKSVFE
+43 FRFTIHGDLNKSAFE

-67 HSALR
+67 HAALR
-72 TLFVWKNRKQAV
+72 SLFVWKNRKQPV
-84 QIVRKQVNLPWI
+84 QVVRKQVNLTWI
-96 NRDLRLLSPE
+96 NRDLHLLSTE
-106 EQQTQ
+106 EQQKE
-111 IISFLNTD
+111 IISFLNID

-130 LMRFILF
+130 LMRFVLF
-137 QLADEAYH
+137 QLADETYH

-171 ESITNNQQLYLT
+171 ESITNNQPLYLAA
-183 PTRSYRDYINWLQQQ
+183 TRSYRDYINWLQQQ

-216 ATPLVV
+216 STPLVV
-222 EQAVGQIAHQQTS
+222 EQAGGQIAHQQTS
-235 YIRHQHLSA
+235 YIRQQHLSA

-252 FAQQHHLTLSTLVQ
+252 FAQQHHLTLSTLIQ
-266 AAWALLLSRYSGEP
+266 AAWALLLSRYSGES

-288 SGRPHSLSGVE
+288 SGRPHNLSGVE
-299 SIVGLFINT
+299 SMVGLFINT

-348 ASEIPRNQPL
+348 VSEIPRNQPL
-358 FESIVVFENYPVNVT
+358 FESIVVFENYPVNLT

-378 GNLRI
+378 GNLKI
-383 GDRQALGE
+383 ADRQALGE

-400 IPNDELVIK
+400 IPSDELVIK
-409 INYDRDRF
+409 INYDRNRF
-417 NADTIDRMIGHL
+417 DADTIDRMIGHL
-429 LTLLQGIATNS
+429 LTLLQGIVES
-440 HRSAGELTLLTPAEQ
+440 PHRSAGELPLLTPAEQ

-463 ATQAAQPINYCI
+463 ATQAAQPIHDCI
-475 HQLFEQQVEKTPDSV
+475 HQLFEQQVEKTPESV
-490 AVVYDN
+490 AVLYDN
-496 QQLTYRQLNQRA
+496 QKLTYRQLNQRA
-508 NQLAHYLQHLG
+508 NQLAHHLQRLG
-519 IKPDVPVGICLERSL
+519 IKPDAPVGICLERSL
-534 EAAVAILATLKAGGA
+534 EAAIAILATLKAGGA

-556 YPSERLAF
+556 YPPERLAF
-564 MLTDTCATVVL
+564 MLADTGASVVL
-575 TQASLKGI
+575 TQASLKPLLGGHFHHHLI
-583 GEGGAPS
+583 LVDEGWNA
-590 GDKGQWGLGTRDQ
+590 
-603 ENLVRDSDPLASTQY
+603 
-618 PAPSPHVILLDEEWG
+618 
-633 EIARES
+633 IAKES
-639 DINPQTDAQTQNLAF
+639 DTNLQTDTEADNLAY

-678 IEHHEAKMATGVGV
+678 IEHHQAKMTTGVGV

-717 YMIPEGDRKDLDK
+717 YMIGESDRKDLDK
-730 LIQLLAQEPI
+730 LIQLLAFEPI
-740 AKVFLPVS
+740 AKVFLPVTL
-748 IWQQLAEIYGE
+748 WQQLAEIYGE

-793 RLYNFYGPTE
+793 KLYNLYGPTE

-810 TFSENPEE
+810 TFSQEPDK

-824 IGQPAVNVQ
+824 IGKPAVNVQ
-833 VYLLDHNLQPVP
+833 VYLLDRNLQPVP

-865 RPDLTNQKFV
+865 RPDLTEQKFV
-875 PNPFAKA
+875 PNPFKNLTP
-882 EGFSPYS
+882 SY
-889 PIPTPHS
+889 PTPLS
-896 QRRLYK
+896 LARRGAGGEVTFNSEGNRLYK

-931 VELGEVEAVLSK
+931 VELGEIEAVLSK

-949 SVAKVFGESA
+949 AVAKVFGQSA

-967 FVPIQGQILAVEQ
+967 FVPIQGQTLTIEQ

-999 QMESF
+999 QIESF
-1004 PLTSNGKVN
+1004 PLTPNGKVN

-1036 PTEEILASIWKDVL
+1036 PTEEILAGIWRDVL

-1079 KAFKVELPLRSLF
+1079 KAFKVELSLRSLF
-1092 ESPAIATLARTVET
+1092 ESPAIATLAKTVET
-1106 ANQQEFLPEI
+1106 ATQQETLPEI
-1116 VPLPWR
+1116 VLR
-1122 SPSQTSQERVL
+1122 SPNATQ

-1155 NLPLVYRVTGSLDV
+1155 NLPLIYRVTGALDV
-1169 KALDESLREIV
+1169 KALEESLREIV
-1180 QRHETLRT
+1180 RRHETLRT
-1188 TFKIENGQVV
+1188 TFKVENGQVV
-1198 YAISPEP
+1198 YVISPEP
-1205 IFDFAV
+1205 VFDFV
-1211 VDSQD
+1211 VIDVQD
-1216 IGETEAKRQAEKEI
+1216 ISEAKRQAEKEI

-1239 PLLRS
+1239 SLLRS

-1266 GWSFGVLTQELATL
+1266 GWSFSVLTQEMATL
-1280 YEAFSQGKPSPLTE
+1280 YEAFSQGKPSPLTK

-1313 VLESQMQF
+1313 TLESQMQF

-1327 VTPPVLQLPT
+1327 VNPPVLKLPT
-1337 DHQRPPVRTFTGA
+1337 DYPRPAVRTFTGA
-1350 RQPLVISQDL
+1350 RQPLVISSDL
-1360 TKALKALSQQEGV
+1360 TKALKILSQQEGV

-1396 IVSSTVAN
+1396 IVSTTVAN
-1404 RTRQETEGLIGFFV
+1404 RTRPETEGLIGFFV

-1426 LEGNPTFREL
+1426 LEGNPSFREL
-1436 LRRVREVALG
+1436 LRRVREVSLG

-1456 KLVEELQPVR
+1456 KLVEQVQPMR
-1466 DSSYT
+1466 DSSHT

-1516 QETTGGIEGA
+1516 QETTEGIEGA
-1526 LVYKTDLFEAA
+1526 LVYRTDLFTPA
-1537 TITRM
+1537 TIARM
-1542 VTVFQSL
+1542 VTVFQNL

-1556 PDRRLSELPFLSEGK
+1556 PDQRLRELPFLNEGE
-1571 SLPIQNIKLPL
+1571 SLPIQNNKLPI
-1582 AKKNYQNDFA
+1582 ANNFQNEFT
-1592 EPGNPIE
+1592 EPSNSIE
-1599 EVVLA
+1599 ESILT

-1628 ALVLQVMYKIQKV
+1628 SLVLQLTYKLQKAW
-1641 FQVELHLVSL
+1641 QIELPLVSL
-1651 FEKPTIA
+1651 FEKYTIVQQAETIQNLIKRTAEA
-1658 QQSEAISNLLK
+1658 QRTQRK
-1669 SL
+1669 

>member
-1 MLTIQNKNKTKDIEA
+1 MVAIQNQSKNKDIEA

-21 PMQQGMLF
+21 AMQQGMLF

-43 FRFTLHGDLNKSVFE
+43 FRFTLHGDLNQSAFE

-72 TLFVWKNRKQAV
+72 TLFVWNNRKQPLQV
-84 QIVRKQVNLPWI
+84 VRKQVSLPWV
-96 NRDLRLLSPE
+96 NQDLRSLTTE
-106 EQQTQ
+106 EQQTE
-111 IISFLNTD
+111 INSYLITD
-119 KEQSFELDKAP
+119 KEQNFALDKAP

-137 QLADEAYH
+137 RLTNETYH
-145 FVWSFHHILLDG
+145 FIWSFHHILLDG

-171 ESITNNQQLYLT
+171 DAIANHQQLYLT
-183 PTRSYRDYINWLQQQ
+183 PSRPYRDYINWLQQQ
-198 DLSSAEEFWRR
+198 DLSHAKELWRR
-209 TLEGFTA
+209 TLEGFNA
-216 ATPLVV
+216 PTPLVV
-222 EQAVGQIAHQQTS
+222 EQAVGQISQQETS
-235 YIRHQHLSA
+235 YIRHQNLSA
-244 EATATLKS
+244 EATAKLKA
-252 FAQQHHLTLSTLVQ
+252 FAQQHHLTVSTLVQ
-266 AAWALLLSRYSGEP
+266 VAWALLLSRYSDES

-288 SGRPHSLSGVE
+288 SGRPHHLSGVE
-299 SIVGLFINT
+299 SMVGLFINT
-308 LPVRVKIPETTDLL
+308 LPVRVKIPQTADLL

-348 ASEIPRNQPL
+348 VSEIPRNQPL
-358 FESIVVFENYPVNVT
+358 FESIVVFENYPVNAT
-373 LQALP
+373 LQAFP

-391 TNYPLTVVA
+391 TNYPITVVA
-400 IPNDELVIK
+400 IPGEELTIK
-409 INYDRDRF
+409 INYDRNRF
-417 NADTIDRMIGHL
+417 HADTIDRMIGHL
-429 LTLLQGIATNS
+429 LTLLQGIVTNP
-440 HRSAGELTLLTPAEQ
+440 HRRAAELPLLTPAEQ
-455 DLLLVQWN
+455 DLLLVEWN
-463 ATQAAQPINYCI
+463 ATQAAYPINACI
-475 HQLFEQQVEKTPDSV
+475 HQLFEKQVEKTPEAV
-490 AVVYDN
+490 AVVYEN
-496 QQLTYRQLNQRA
+496 QQLTYQELNQRA
-508 NQLAHYLQHLG
+508 NQLAHHLQRLG
-519 IKPDVPVGICLERSL
+519 IKPDAPVGICLERSL
-534 EAAVAILATLKAGGA
+534 EAAIAILSTLKAGGA

-556 YPSERLAF
+556 YPPERLAF
-564 MLTDTCATVVL
+564 MLADTRASVVL
-575 TQASLKGI
+575 TQASLKSLL
-583 GEGGAPS
+583 EQ
-590 GDKGQWGLGTRDQ
+590 DFHHHL
-603 ENLVRDSDPLASTQY
+603 
-618 PAPSPHVILLDEEWG
+618 ILLDEGWD
-633 EIARES
+633 EIGKES
-639 DINPQTDAQTQNLAF
+639 DINLQTDAQAHNLAY

-678 IEHHEAKMATGVGV
+678 IEHHQAQMATSVGV

-730 LIQLLAQEPI
+730 LIKLLAKEPI
-740 AKVFLPVS
+740 AKVFLPVTL
-748 IWQQLAEIYGE
+748 WQQLAEIYGE
-759 EEHLFKNI
+759 ESHLFKNI

-810 TFSENPEE
+810 TFSQQPEV

-824 IGQPAVNVQ
+824 IGKPAVNVQ
-833 VYLLDHNLQPVP
+833 VYLLDRNLQPVP
-845 IGVPGELYV
+845 IGIPGELYV

-865 RPDLTNQKFV
+865 RQDLTEQKFV
-875 PNPFAKA
+875 SNPFEKAGGRRQEA
-882 EGFSPYS
+882 EGFSP
-889 PIPTPHS
+889 HS
-896 QRRLYK
+896 QTKLYK

-943 HPQINQ
+943 HPHINQ
-949 SVAKVFGESA
+949 AVAKVFGQSA

-967 FVPIQGQILAVEQ
+967 FVPIQGQTITVED
-980 LRTFLQDQLPDYMI
+980 LRDFLQDQLPDYMI

-999 QMESF
+999 QVESF
-1004 PLTSNGKVN
+1004 PLTPNGKVN

-1018 EPTTSR
+1018 EPTNSR

-1036 PTEEILASIWKDVL
+1036 PTEEILAGIWRDVL

-1079 KAFKVELPLRSLF
+1079 KAFKIELPLRSLF
-1092 ESPAIATLARTVET
+1092 ESPAIATLAKIVET
-1106 ANQQEFLPEI
+1106 ATQQEILPEI
-1116 VPLPWR
+1116 VPLQ
-1122 SPSQTSQERVL
+1122 SPKTAQ

-1155 NLPLVYRVTGSLDV
+1155 NLPLVYRITGALDV
-1169 KALDESLREIV
+1169 QALEESLREIV
-1180 QRHETLRT
+1180 RRHETLRT
-1188 TFKIENGQVV
+1188 TFKVENEQVV

-1205 IFDFAV
+1205 VFDFALIDAQV
-1211 VDSQD
+1211 
-1216 IGETEAKRQAEKEI
+1216 IPETEAKRQAEKEI
-1230 KQPFDLARG
+1230 KQPFDLGRG

-1249 SETEHLLVVTTH
+1249 NQTEHLLVLTTH

-1266 GWSFGVLTQELATL
+1266 GWSFSVLTQEMATL
-1280 YEAFSQGKPSPLTE
+1280 YEAFSQGKPSPLKE

-1313 VLESQMQF
+1313 VLQSQMEF
-1321 WKQHLG
+1321 WRQYLG
-1327 VTPPVLQLPT
+1327 DTPPILQLPT
-1337 DHQRPPVRTFTGA
+1337 DHPRPPVRTFTGA
-1350 RQPLVISQDL
+1350 RHPIVISKDL
-1360 TKALKALSQQEGV
+1360 TKALKNLSQEEGV

-1396 IVSSTVAN
+1396 VVSSTVAN
-1404 RTRQETEGLIGFFV
+1404 RTRRETEGLIGFFV

-1426 LEGNPTFREL
+1426 LEDNPSFREL

-1466 DSSYT
+1466 DSSHT

-1516 QETTGGIEGA
+1516 QETAQGIEGA
-1526 LVYKTDLFEAA
+1526 LVYKTDLFAA
-1537 TITRM
+1537 DTITKM
-1542 VTVFQSL
+1542 VTVFQNL
-1549 LEYIVTN
+1549 LEHIVTN
-1556 PDRRLSELPFLSEGK
+1556 PNQRLSELPFLNEGAN
-1571 SLPIQNIKLPL
+1571 LPIQNHKLPI
-1582 AKKNYQNDFA
+1582 AKHTKFTEPKNS
-1592 EPGNPIE
+1592 IE
-1599 EVVLA
+1599 ETILA
-1604 IWKEVLGLEHIST
+1604 IWQEALGLEHIST

-1628 ALVLQVMYKIQKV
+1628 ALVLQLIDKIQKAL
-1641 FQVELHLVSL
+1641 QIELPLTSL
-1651 FEKPTIA
+1651 FEKSTIV
-1658 QQSEAISNLLK
+1658 QQAETIHNLQLN
-1669 SL
+1669 SW

>member
-1 MLTIQNKNKTKDIEA
+1 MVVIQSQNKTKDIEA

-21 PMQQGMLF
+21 AMQQGMLF

-43 FRFTLHGDLNKSVFE
+43 FRFTLHGNLNPSAFE

-72 TLFVWKNRKQAV
+72 TLFVWKNRKQPV
-84 QIVRKQVNLPWI
+84 QVVRKQVNFCWI
-96 NRDLRLLSPE
+96 NRDLRSLSTE

-111 IISFLNTD
+111 IDSFLNTD
-119 KEQSFELDKAP
+119 REQSFELDKSP
-130 LMRFILF
+130 LMRFVLF
-137 QLADEAYH
+137 RLADETYH

-171 ESITNNQQLYLT
+171 DSINNNQQLYLA
-183 PTRSYRDYINWLQQQ
+183 PSRPYRDYINWLQQQ

-216 ATPLVV
+216 PTPLVV
-222 EQAVGQIAHQQTS
+222 EQAVGQIAHQQQTS

-244 EATATLKS
+244 EATATLKYA
-252 FAQQHHLTLSTLVQ
+252 AQQHHLTVSTLVQ
-266 AAWALLLSRYSGEP
+266 AAWALLLSRYSGES

-288 SGRPHSLSGVE
+288 SGRPHNLSGVE
-299 SIVGLFINT
+299 SMVGLFINT

-337 YSYTSL
+337 YSYSSL

-348 ASEIPRNQPL
+348 VSEIPRNQPL
-358 FESIVVFENYPVNVT
+358 FESIVVFENYPVNAT
-373 LQALP
+373 LQTLP

-400 IPNDELVIK
+400 IPGDELVIK

-417 NADTIDRMIGHL
+417 DADTIDRMIGHL
-429 LTLLQGIATNS
+429 LTLLQGIVTNS
-440 HRSAGELTLLTPAEQ
+440 HYRTGELPLLTPAEQ
-455 DLLLVQWN
+455 QLLLVDWN
-463 ATQAAQPINYCI
+463 ATQAAHPINYCI
-475 HQLFEQQVEKTPDSV
+475 HQLFEQQVEKRPNAV
-490 AVVYDN
+490 AVVDGN
-496 QQLTYRQLNQRA
+496 QQLTYRELNQRA

-519 IKPDVPVGICLERSL
+519 VKPDVPVGICLERSL
-534 EAAVAILATLKAGGA
+534 EAAVAILGTLKAGGA

-556 YPSERLAF
+556 YPPERLAF
-564 MLTDTCATVVL
+564 MLADTCATVVL
-575 TQASLKGI
+575 TQGGLKSLL
-583 GEGGAPS
+583 
-590 GDKGQWGLGTRDQ
+590 DRDFQ
-603 ENLVRDSDPLASTQY
+603 HHL
-618 PAPSPHVILLDEEWG
+618 ILLDEGWD
-633 EIARES
+633 EITKES
-639 DINPQTDAQTQNLAF
+639 DINPQIDAEAHNLAY

-678 IEHHEAKMATGVGV
+678 IEHHQAKMVTGVGV

-717 YMIPEGDRKDLDK
+717 YMIPESDRKDLDK
-730 LIQLLAQEPI
+730 LIQLLAFEPI
-740 AKVFLPVS
+740 AKVFLPVTL
-748 IWQQLAEIYGE
+748 WQQLAEIYGE
-759 EEHLFKNI
+759 EEHLFQNI

-779 TQPMIKLFQRLENC
+779 TQPMIKLFGRLENC
-793 RLYNFYGPTE
+793 RLYNLYGPTE
-803 ADLVTAY
+803 ADLVTSYA
-810 TFSENPEE
+810 FSNQPEE

-824 IGQPAVNVQ
+824 IGKPAVNVQ
-833 VYLLDHNLQPVP
+833 VYLLDRNRQPVP

-854 SGDGLARGYLN
+854 SGDGLASGYLN
-865 RPDLTNQKFV
+865 RPDLTEQKFV
-875 PNPFAKA
+875 PNPFKNL
-882 EGFSPYS
+882 
-889 PIPTPHS
+889 TPS
-896 QRRLYK
+896 DQTPLSLARRGAGGEVNFNSEKNRLYK

-916 FLGRIDDLVKVRGFR
+916 FLGRIDDLVKIRGFR

-949 SVAKVFGESA
+949 AVAKVHGQSA

-967 FVPIQGQILAVEQ
+967 FVQIQGQTVTVEQ

-1004 PLTSNGKVN
+1004 PLTPNGKVN
-1013 RRALK
+1013 RRTLP

-1036 PTEEILASIWKDVL
+1036 PTEEILAGIWRDVL
-1050 GLEQVGIYDNF
+1050 GLEEVGIYDNF

-1079 KAFKVELPLRSLF
+1079 KAFKIELPLRSLF
-1092 ESPAIATLARTVET
+1092 ESPAIANLARTIET
-1106 ANQQEFLPEI
+1106 ANQEEI
-1116 VPLPWR
+1116 TPLKAVRKPDGI
-1122 SPSQTSQERVL
+1122 L

-1147 FYPGNPVY
+1147 FSPGNSVY
-1155 NLPLVYRVTGSLDV
+1155 NLPLVYRVTGSLNV
-1169 KALDESLREIV
+1169 KALSQSLTEIV
-1180 QRHETLRT
+1180 RRHETFRS
-1188 TFKIENGQVV
+1188 TFKVENGQVV

-1205 IFDFAV
+1205 LFDFTV
-1211 VDSQD
+1211 VEVQEIS
-1216 IGETEAKRQAEKEI
+1216 EAKRQAEKEI
-1230 KQPFDLARG
+1230 KQPFDLALG

-1244 KLWRL
+1244 KLWRW

-1266 GWSFGVLTQELATL
+1266 GWSFSVLTQELAIL
-1280 YEAFSQGKPSPLTE
+1280 YEAFAQNKPSPLND

-1303 HWQRQLLQGQ
+1303 YWQRQGLQGK

-1327 VTPPVLQLPT
+1327 VTPPVLKLPT
-1337 DHQRPPVRTFTGA
+1337 DYPRPTVRTFRGA
-1350 RQPLVISQDL
+1350 RQPLVISSYL

-1373 TLFMTLLAALKTLLF
+1373 TLFMTLLAAFKTLLF

-1404 RTRQETEGLIGFFV
+1404 RTRTETEGLIGFFV

-1426 LEGNPTFREL
+1426 LEGNPSFREL

-1446 VYAHQEMPFI
+1446 VYTHQEMPFI

-1481 NTPEDDLK
+1481 NTPEADLK
-1489 LANLTLKEEFIATDT
+1489 LADLTLKEEFIATDT

-1516 QETTGGIEGA
+1516 QETSEGIEGA

-1537 TITRM
+1537 TITKM

-1556 PDRRLSELPFLSEGK
+1556 PDQRLGELPFLSEGK
-1571 SLPIQNIKLPL
+1571 SLPIQNAKLPVD
-1582 AKKNYQNDFA
+1582 KKTSQNDFA
-1592 EPGNPIE
+1592 EPGNLME
-1599 EVVLA
+1599 EVILA
-1604 IWKEVLGLEHIST
+1604 IWKEVLGLEHIGT

-1623 LGGHS
+1623 LGGSS
-1628 ALVLQVMYKIQKV
+1628 ALVLQVIYKLQKV
-1641 FQVELHLVSL
+1641 LQVELPLVYL
-1651 FEKPTIA
+1651 FEKPTIV
-1658 QQSEAISNLLK
+1658 QQAEAIRDLLN
-1669 SL
+1669 S

>member
-1 MLTIQNKNKTKDIEA
+1 MIAIQNQNKAKDIEA

-43 FRFTLHGDLNKSVFE
+43 FRFTLYGDLNKNAFE

-72 TLFVWKNRKQAV
+72 TLFVWKNRKQPV
-84 QIVRKQVNLPWI
+84 QVVRKQVNLPWL
-96 NRDLRLLSPE
+96 NKDLRLLSFE

-137 QLADEAYH
+137 RLADETYH
-145 FVWSFHHILLDG
+145 FIWSFHHILLDG
-157 WSWPILFKEIFAFY
+157 WSWPIIFKEIFAFY
-171 ESITNNQQLYLT
+171 DSINNNQQLYLT
-183 PTRSYRDYINWLQQQ
+183 PTRPYRDYINWLQQQ

-209 TLEGFTA
+209 TLEGFTVS
-216 ATPLVV
+216 TPLVV

-252 FAQQHHLTLSTLVQ
+252 FAQQHHLTVSTLVQ
-266 AAWALLLSRYSGEP
+266 AAWALLLSRYSGES

-288 SGRPHSLSGVE
+288 SGRPHNLSGVE

-308 LPVRVKIPETTDLL
+308 LPVRIKIPETANLL

-348 ASEIPRNQPL
+348 VSEIPRNQPL
-358 FESIVVFENYPVNVT
+358 FESIVVFENYPVNAT

-400 IPNDELVIK
+400 IPGDELVIK
-409 INYDRDRF
+409 INYDRDAF
-417 NADTIDRMIGHL
+417 DADTIDRMIGHL
-429 LTLLQGIATNS
+429 LMLLQGITTNS
-440 HRSAGELTLLTPAEQ
+440 HRSVGELPLLTQAEQ
-455 DLLLVQWN
+455 DLQLVEWN
-463 ATQAAQPINYCI
+463 ATQAANPIHDCI
-475 HQLFEQQVEKTPDSV
+475 HQLFEQHVEKTPESV

-508 NQLAHYLQHLG
+508 NKLAHHLQSLG
-519 IKPDVPVGICLERSL
+519 IKPDAPVGICLERSL

-556 YPSERLAF
+556 YPPERLAF
-564 MLTDTCATVVL
+564 MLADTGASIVL
-575 TQASLKGI
+575 TQASLKPLLEKDFHHHLI
-583 GEGGAPS
+583 
-590 GDKGQWGLGTRDQ
+590 
-603 ENLVRDSDPLASTQY
+603 LV
-618 PAPSPHVILLDEEWG
+618 DERWDA
-633 EIARES
+633 IAKES
-639 DINPQTDAQTQNLAF
+639 DINLQTDTEADNLAY

-678 IEHHEAKMATGVGV
+678 IEHHQAKMATGVGV

-703 YHEMFAAW
+703 YHEIFAAW

-717 YMIPEGDRKDLDK
+717 YMIGESDRKDLDK

-740 AKVFLPVS
+740 AKVFLPVTL
-748 IWQQLAEIYGE
+748 WQQLAEIYGD
-759 EEHLFKNI
+759 EEHLFQNI

-810 TFSENPEE
+810 TFSNQPEE

-824 IGQPAVNVQ
+824 IGKSAVNVQ
-833 VYLLDHNLQPVP
+833 VYLLDRNLQPVP

-865 RPDLTNQKFV
+865 RPDLTEQKFV
-875 PNPFAKA
+875 PNPFYNSK
-882 EGFSPYS
+882 FKIQNSK
-889 PIPTPHS
+889 
-896 QRRLYK
+896 LYK
-902 TGDLAKYLPDGNIE
+902 TGDLARYLSDGNIE

-949 SVAKVFGESA
+949 AVAKVFGQSA

-967 FVPIQGQILAVEQ
+967 FVLIQGQTVTVEQ

-1013 RRALK
+1013 RRILP

-1036 PTEEILASIWKDVL
+1036 PTEEILAGIWRDVL

-1106 ANQQEFLPEI
+1106 ATKQELAPDIIPFK
-1116 VPLPWR
+1116 VGR
-1122 SPSQTSQERVL
+1122 SPDVVL

-1169 KALDESLREIV
+1169 KALEQSLREIV
-1180 QRHETLRT
+1180 RRHETFRS
-1188 TFKIENGQVV
+1188 TFKVENGQVV
-1198 YAISPEP
+1198 YTISPEP
-1205 IFDFAV
+1205 VFDFAV
-1211 VDSQD
+1211 VDSQN
-1216 IGETEAKRQAEKEI
+1216 IPETEAKRQAEKEI

-1266 GWSFGVLTQELATL
+1266 GWSFSVLTQEMATL
-1280 YEAFSQGKPSPLTE
+1280 YEAFSQSKRFSLNE

-1313 VLESQMQF
+1313 TLESQMQF

-1327 VTPPVLQLPT
+1327 VNPPVLKLPT
-1337 DHQRPPVRTFTGA
+1337 DYPRPAVRTFTGA
-1350 RQPLVISQDL
+1350 RHPLVISSDL
-1360 TKALKALSQQEGV
+1360 TKALKTLSQQEGV

-1396 IVSSTVAN
+1396 IVSTTVAN
-1404 RTRQETEGLIGFFV
+1404 RTRPETEGLIGFFV

-1426 LEGNPTFREL
+1426 LEGNPSFREL

-1456 KLVEELQPVR
+1456 KLLEELQPVR

-1516 QETTGGIEGA
+1516 QETTEGIEGA
-1526 LVYKTDLFEAA
+1526 LVYRTDLFTPASIA
-1537 TITRM
+1537 RM
-1542 VTVFQSL
+1542 VTVFQNL
-1549 LEYIVTN
+1549 LEYLVTN
-1556 PDRRLSELPFLSEGK
+1556 PEQRLSELPFLNEGEN
-1571 SLPIQNIKLPL
+1571 LPIQNNKLPI
-1582 AKKNYQNDFA
+1582 ANNFQNEFT
-1592 EPGNPIE
+1592 EPSNSIE
-1599 EVVLA
+1599 ETILA
-1604 IWKEVLGLEHIST
+1604 IWQEVLGLEHIST

-1628 ALVLQVMYKIQKV
+1628 ALVLQLTCKLQKAW
-1641 FQVELHLVSL
+1641 QIELPLVSL
-1651 FEKPTIA
+1651 FEKSTIVQQAETIQNLIKRTA
-1658 QQSEAISNLLK
+1658 QTQRK
-1669 SL
+1669 GVTT

>member
-1 MLTIQNKNKTKDIEA
+1 MIAIQNQNKAKDIEA

-43 FRFTLHGDLNKSVFE
+43 FRFTLYGDLNKSAFE

-72 TLFVWKNRKQAV
+72 TLFVWKNRKQPV
-84 QIVRKQVNLPWI
+84 QVVRKQVNLPWI
-96 NRDLRLLSPE
+96 NKDLRLLSTE

-111 IISFLNTD
+111 IISFLDTD

-137 QLADEAYH
+137 RLADETYH
-145 FVWSFHHILLDG
+145 FIWSFHHILLDG

-171 ESITNNQQLYLT
+171 DSINNNQQLYLT

-216 ATPLVV
+216 STPLVV

-252 FAQQHHLTLSTLVQ
+252 FAQQHHLTVSTLVQ
-266 AAWALLLSRYSGEP
+266 AAWALLLSRYSGES

-288 SGRPHSLSGVE
+288 SGRPHNLSGVE

-308 LPVRVKIPETTDLL
+308 LPVRIKIPETVDLL
-322 PWLVQLQQEHIEREQ
+322 PWLVQLQQEHIQREQ

-348 ASEIPRNQPL
+348 VSEIPRNQPL
-358 FESIVVFENYPVNVT
+358 FESIVVFENYPVNAT

-391 TNYPLTVVA
+391 TNYPLTLVA
-400 IPNDELVIK
+400 IPGDELVIK
-409 INYDRDRF
+409 INYDRDAF
-417 NADTIDRMIGHL
+417 DADTIDRMIGHL
-429 LTLLQGIATNS
+429 LMLLQGITTNS
-440 HRSAGELTLLTPAEQ
+440 HRSVGELPLLTQAEQ
-455 DLLLVQWN
+455 DLQLVEWN
-463 ATQAAQPINYCI
+463 ATQAANPIHDCI
-475 HQLFEQQVEKTPDSV
+475 HQLFQQHVEKTPESV
-490 AVVYDN
+490 AVVYEN

-508 NQLAHYLQHLG
+508 NKLAHHLQSLG
-519 IKPDVPVGICLERSL
+519 IKPDAPVGICLERSL

-556 YPSERLAF
+556 YPPERLAF
-564 MLTDTCATVVL
+564 MLADTGASIVL
-575 TQASLKGI
+575 TQASLKLLLEKDFHHHLI
-583 GEGGAPS
+583 
-590 GDKGQWGLGTRDQ
+590 
-603 ENLVRDSDPLASTQY
+603 LV
-618 PAPSPHVILLDEEWG
+618 DERWDA
-633 EIARES
+633 IAKES
-639 DINPQTDAQTQNLAF
+639 DINLQTDTEADNLAY

-678 IEHHEAKMATGVGV
+678 IEHHQAKMTTGVGV

-703 YHEMFAAW
+703 YHEIFAAW

-730 LIQLLAQEPI
+730 LIQLLAFEPI
-740 AKVFLPVS
+740 AKVFLPVT
-748 IWQQLAEIYGE
+748 IWQQLAEIYGD
-759 EEHLFKNI
+759 EEHLFQNI

-810 TFSENPEE
+810 TFSNQPEE

-824 IGQPAVNVQ
+824 IGKSAVNVQ
-833 VYLLDHNLQPVP
+833 VYLLDRNLQPVP

-875 PNPFAKA
+875 PNPFYNSK
-882 EGFSPYS
+882 FKIQNSK
-889 PIPTPHS
+889 
-896 QRRLYK
+896 LYK
-902 TGDLAKYLPDGNIE
+902 TGDLARYLSDGNIE

-943 HPQINQ
+943 HPLINQ
-949 SVAKVFGESA
+949 AVAKVFGQSA

-967 FVPIQGQILAVEQ
+967 FVPIQGQTLTLEQ
-980 LRTFLQDQLPDYMI
+980 LRNFIQDQLPDYMI

-1004 PLTSNGKVN
+1004 PLTFNGKVN
-1013 RRALK
+1013 RRILP

-1036 PTEEILASIWKDVL
+1036 PTEEILAGIWRDVL

-1074 ISLTR
+1074 ISLIR

-1106 ANQQEFLPEI
+1106 ATKQELAPDIIPFK
-1116 VPLPWR
+1116 VGR
-1122 SPSQTSQERVL
+1122 SCDGVL

-1169 KALDESLREIV
+1169 KALEQSLREIV
-1180 QRHETLRT
+1180 RRHETFRS
-1188 TFKIENGQVV
+1188 TFKVENGQVV
-1198 YAISPEP
+1198 YTISPEP
-1205 IFDFAV
+1205 VFDFAV
-1211 VDSQD
+1211 VDSQN
-1216 IGETEAKRQAEKEI
+1216 IPETEAKRQAEKEI

-1266 GWSFGVLTQELATL
+1266 GWSFSVLTQEMATL
-1280 YEAFSQGKPSPLTE
+1280 YEAFSQSKRFSLNE

-1337 DHQRPPVRTFTGA
+1337 DYPRPPVRTFTGA
-1350 RQPLVISQDL
+1350 RQTLVISKDL
-1360 TKALKALSQQEGV
+1360 TKALKALSQQEGA
-1373 TLFMTLLAALKTLLF
+1373 TLFMTLLAALKILLF
-1388 CYTGQPDI
+1388 GYTGQPDI

-1404 RTRQETEGLIGFFV
+1404 RTRPETEGLIGFFV

-1456 KLVEELQPVR
+1456 KLLEELQPVR

-1516 QETTGGIEGA
+1516 QETTEGIEGA
-1526 LVYKTDLFEAA
+1526 LVYRTDLFTPASIA
-1537 TITRM
+1537 RM
-1542 VTVFQSL
+1542 VTVFQNL
-1549 LEYIVTN
+1549 LEYLVTN
-1556 PDRRLSELPFLSEGK
+1556 PEQRLSELPFLNEGEN
-1571 SLPIQNIKLPL
+1571 LPIPNNKLPI
-1582 AKKNYQNDFA
+1582 ANNFQNEFT
-1592 EPGNPIE
+1592 EPSNSIE
-1599 EVVLA
+1599 ETILA
-1604 IWKEVLGLEHIST
+1604 IWQEVLGLEHIST

-1628 ALVLQVMYKIQKV
+1628 ALVLQLTYKLQKAW
-1641 FQVELHLVSL
+1641 QIELPLVSL
-1651 FEKPTIA
+1651 FEKSTIVQQAETIQNLIKRTA
-1658 QQSEAISNLLK
+1658 QTQRK
-1669 SL
+1669 GVTT